1 MNIAQFGNDLYTGK
15 RSIDF
20 VGRRKTWYVVSLV
33 LFALAALGLGVRH
46 LNLGIE
52 FTGGS
57 DFRIAK
63 VASLDGFEQ
72 RARKVVADAGGVEG
86 AKVTKVGQSDVRV
99 ETEKFDPDKAKSVS
113 EALAKEFSVPAD
125 SVTTSVIGPSWGA
138 SVSKQALQALAWFLL
153 LVSIVLAVYFR
164 TWKMAAAALVALFHD
179 IFITVGIYALAGF
192 EVTPAS
198 MIGFLTILGY
208 SLYDT
213 VVVFDKV
220 RENTDDA
227 IASGR
232 STFSDA
238 ANLAVN
244 QTLVRSINTTIVA
257 LLPVAAILVT
267 GLTVIGPGTLTDLA
281 LALFV
286 GIAVGAYSSIFIAT
300 PLYAHLREGE
310 PEMKKLAHRVE
321 RHRAKSARSGAAAAR
336 QQGSAAAEFDGA
348 DTDGTPEGAGARRTV
363 ADRKR
368 AATAATAGTAPTT
381 ATATSTTAADES
393 VTLPAPEG
401 ARAGQDGDVDDVPRT
416 ATGRPIHPSLNT
428 GPRNQ
433 PRRLP
438 RSKR

>member
-310 PEMKKLAHRVE
+310 PEMQALAKRVAKTRAKGVGTAASAPSRGRSASDSPTGASLAEPPHPSGVAVATADPAAGLSGDQSTYLDEDGVE
-321 RHRAKSARSGAAAAR
+321 R
-336 QQGSAAAEFDGA
+336 
-348 DTDGTPEGAGARRTV
+348 TV
-363 ADRKR
+363 
-368 AATAATAGTAPTT
+368 
-381 ATATSTTAADES
+381 
-393 VTLPAPEG
+393 
-401 ARAGQDGDVDDVPRT
+401 
-416 ATGRPIHPSLNT
+416 TGRPVHPMAKR

-433 PRRLP
+433 PKRPPRR
-438 RSKR
+438 KR